1 LSFLHCTVS
10 GFYLR
15 FARRVGSDFIVKPN
29 VPVEGLGFFRRSCL
43 AVGNPLGELVIGEI
57 AKGATFG
64 PDFNTT
70 PLNVGIYADLKTAD
84 RDWRWQD
91 LTAIIIAYVS
101 DLRYLRVLTAG
112 APRVGLKPSPRIL
125 RVPH

>member
-1 LSFLHCTVS
+1 
-10 GFYLR
+10 
-15 FARRVGSDFIVKPN
+15 
-29 VPVEGLGFFRRSCL
+29 VPL
-43 AVGNPLGELVIGEI
+43 
-57 AKGATFG
+57 K
-64 PDFNTT
+64 
-70 PLNVGIYADLKTAD
+70 VGIYADLKAAD

-91 LTAIIIAYVS
+91 LTAIISAYVS